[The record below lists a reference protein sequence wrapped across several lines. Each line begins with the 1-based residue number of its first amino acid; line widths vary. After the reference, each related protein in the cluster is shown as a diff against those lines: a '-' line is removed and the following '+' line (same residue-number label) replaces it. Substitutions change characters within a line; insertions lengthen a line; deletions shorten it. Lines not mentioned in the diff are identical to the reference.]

1 MVAAEETSV
10 PPPLYDRVAVIPGKL
25 EYAATSQTTTTSPP
39 TVSKTDSQ
47 GKELYV
53 CIDDELVY
61 ARFFADFGPLNLAQT
76 VRFCNDMHQKQRD
89 FAAAND
95 SDSPYATTSI
105 VVYSSEHPHKRA
117 NAMTLLALY
126 LVIVHKCTPEQAVAR
141 SQSVR
146 SPFGFR
152 DAAYGICTFF
162 ITMLDCARAVHKA
175 IQSGIWS
182 LETFSLS
189 EYEYYDQLQHG
200 DLNWIIPGKLI
211 AFSGPQRERT
221 ALDVPGKPTAT
232 TLLAQDYAKV
242 FQELGVTC
250 VVRFN
255 EPSTYDRKAFLYA
268 GIQHLDLQYPD
279 DGNPPDE
286 ILYKFLRRELFQLTP
301 FDTITVEKEASESAG
316 LRRKTKKKQN
326 NVDAF
331 GSSDQQRGSS
341 AYSTAQR
348 IVRDR
353 DKQLLRH
360 VSKRSRRSTSLAP
373 LVQQSKPEHRQASR
387 TSSFPT
393 QTACSALKGR

>member
-1 MVAAEETSV
+1 MVVAEETSV
-10 PPPLYDRVAVIPGKL
+10 LPRLYDRVAVIPGKL
-25 EYAATSQTTTTSPP
+25 EYAVPSQTTTASPP
-39 TVSKTDSQ
+39 TLSKADRQ
-47 GKELYV
+47 VKELHV

-76 VRFCNDMHQKQRD
+76 VRFCNGMHQKQRD

-95 SDSPYATTSI
+95 SDSPYTTTSI

-126 LVIVHKCTPEQAVAR
+126 LVIVHKCTPEQAVTR
-141 SQSVR
+141 FQS
-146 SPFGFR
+146 
-152 DAAYGICTFF
+152 
-162 ITMLDCARAVHKA
+162 A

-200 DLNWIIPGKLI
+200 DLNWIVPGKLI
-211 AFSGPQRERT
+211 AFSGPQRERIV
-221 ALDVPGKPTAT
+221 LDAPGKPTAT

-268 GIQHLDLQYPD
+268 GMQHLDLQYPD
-279 DGNPPDE
+279 GGNPPDE
-286 ILYKFLRRELFQLTP
+286 ILYKFLRLDVRAGNGGCRGALQGGAGTHRHEYRSVS
-301 FDTITVEKEASESAG
+301 DEKLQIHGA
-316 LRRKTKKKQN
+316 R
-326 NVDAF
+326 
-331 GSSDQQRGSS
+331 SDRVVSDLPM
-341 AYSTAQR
+341 AQR
-348 IVRDR
+348 IVHER
-353 DKQLLRH
+353 DKQLLRP
-360 VSKRSRRSTSLAP
+360 VSKSSRRSTSLAP
-373 LVQQSKPEHRQASR
+373 LVQQSKPKRRQASR
-387 TSSFPT
+387 TSSLST